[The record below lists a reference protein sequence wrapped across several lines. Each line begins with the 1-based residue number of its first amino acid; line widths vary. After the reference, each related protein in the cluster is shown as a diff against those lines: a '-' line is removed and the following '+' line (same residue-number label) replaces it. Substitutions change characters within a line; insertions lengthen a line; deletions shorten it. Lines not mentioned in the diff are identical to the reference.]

1 MTKVFLLFLAR
12 LTLVGKANELK
23 KKKKIIL
30 TPNIP
35 RSAHK
40 QNIII
45 ELDQLA
51 NM

>member
-12 LTLVGKANELK
+12 LTLVGKANEL